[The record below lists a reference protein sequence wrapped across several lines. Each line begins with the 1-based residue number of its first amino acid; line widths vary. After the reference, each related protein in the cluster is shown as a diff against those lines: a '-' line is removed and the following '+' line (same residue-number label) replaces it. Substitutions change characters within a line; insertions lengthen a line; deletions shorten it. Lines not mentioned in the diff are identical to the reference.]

1 MKKIT
6 LLYIVAL
13 LFTSVV
19 WGAVS
24 DIVVGQRAGGNQ
36 RFVQRVV
43 TGTANTYKPVG
54 FSSDGTFEAISQIR
68 GATLGTPD
76 GLSNIDITTNG
87 TIRITANG
95 TNSINT
101 STRKLFNSS
110 GAETFDWNSNIL
122 QGNWTVGG
130 SFKVGSKIVTGT
142 PLATNAINTSVAL
155 NTKTVSANTTFTFSA
170 TPAVGQVFDLDVKNS
185 GGSEVTITFPSSKDA
200 STGASITSLNLIATT
215 GRKVLSWRYDGTDYI
230 LTRVG
235 SGAETVFPLTTNV
248 GFGGF
253 NASNIGIVTA
263 TNFVGDGSAI
273 TDLNAAE
280 LVGTIPSLSTGLLTT
295 QKARAVTP
303 VAGVSNVIVT
313 DNGDTTITLNDATET
328 LTYSNTPP
336 DGTRFEYT
344 LTGQA
349 TATTVN
355 IPETYS
361 NALGN
366 LRSTFTV
373 PALKNANIVVKREA
387 GRYVMWGDPVTITDY
402 PANTTPTVDGILEVD
417 QNGSTRSTLGQI
429 KALMLDTP
437 VLTGG
442 ASVQGILTATTFS
455 GSGDD
460 LTNLPADQIVGTL
473 PDLGTGILTTSS
485 SKKILPVAG
494 VSNAI
499 NTANGETTIALD
511 ATTETL
517 SYSAT
522 PSTGTYFSYTL
533 EGHSAASVVTIPST
547 YSFAL
552 GGFRTSFTAPASKP
566 TSITVRRDAGR
577 YIMWG
582 DPVDIGDLSN
592 NLSPTTD
599 AKLEIDQGSGSE
611 YITLNQVK
619 TLTSTSPTFTGIVT
633 NSGAI
638 AYTAAAM
645 AANII
650 DVTKELNTKTISA
663 NTTFTFSGTPAA
675 NQWFGLYVKNTSAAI
690 ITVTFP
696 NSKDSVSGAVITT
709 ATIAATAGRQH
720 LYWRYDGSEY
730 IIYRG
735 SGDALLIGGNNWSG
749 NQVVTGNVTASLFT
763 GEGSGLTSLA
773 AAELIGTIPDITTE
787 TLTTARSR
795 VVTPTAGVG
804 NVINTSNGE
813 TTITLT
819 ATTATLSYSPIPA
832 NGTRFEYSLI
842 GHTSDCVVTIPVTYS
857 YNTGGLRTT
866 FTVPANKLAT
876 IWVKKEAT
884 RYVMTGDPTY
894 LADLPVT
901 TTPSTTSLIEIDQG
915 TGSQTATLT
924 NIKKALRLG
933 TKRTGSI
940 ATGGSGNT
948 TLDFELAD
956 SYIYYVGGTA
966 THNLPDAAA
975 NENCDIV
982 YIFNSN
988 YVITLLPDS
997 NDFIRYGTTTL
1008 SDSLGITITGTTGQ
1022 TAVILSDG
1030 TNWSTTGGTA
1040 TFSNAP

>member
-19 WGAVS
+19 WGAVT
-24 DIVVGQRAGGNQ
+24 DIVVGQRAGANE

-54 FSSDGTFEAISQIR
+54 FSSDGTFGAISQIR

-110 GAETFDWNSNIL
+110 GTETFDWNSNIL

-185 GGSEVTITFPSSKDA
+185 GGSEITITFPSSKDA
-200 STGASITSLNLIATT
+200 STGASITNLNLIATT

-230 LTRVG
+230 LTRGG

-248 GFGGF
+248 DFGGF

-263 TNFVGDGSAI
+263 TSI
-273 TDLNAAE
+273 
-280 LVGTIPSLSTGLLTT
+280 
-295 QKARAVTP
+295 
-303 VAGVSNVIVT
+303 
-313 DNGDTTITLNDATET
+313 
-328 LTYSNTPP
+328 
-336 DGTRFEYT
+336 
-344 LTGQA
+344 
-349 TATTVN
+349 
-355 IPETYS
+355 
-361 NALGN
+361 
-366 LRSTFTV
+366 
-373 PALKNANIVVKREA
+373 
-387 GRYVMWGDPVTITDY
+387 
-402 PANTTPTVDGILEVD
+402 
-417 QNGSTRSTLGQI
+417 
-429 KALMLDTP
+429 
-437 VLTGG
+437 LTGG

-577 YIMWG
+577 YVMWG
-582 DPVDIGDLSN
+582 DPVDIGDLAN
-592 NLSPTTD
+592 NLSPTT
-599 AKLEIDQGSGSE
+599 AGKLEIDQGSGSE

-633 NSGAI
+633 NSGAT
-638 AYTAAAM
+638 ANTAAAM
-645 AANII
+645 AANAI

-663 NTTFTFSGTPAA
+663 NTTFTFTGTPVT
-675 NQWFGLYVKNTSAAI
+675 NQWFGLYVKNTGASDA
-690 ITVTFP
+690 TVTFP
-696 NSKDSVSGAVITT
+696 VSKDSVTGATITT
-709 ATIAATAGRQH
+709 STVAATTGRQH

-735 SGDALLIGGNNWSG
+735 SSGGGSGDAQLNGGNNWTG
-749 NQVVTGNVTASLFT
+749 NQNVLGTVTATTFS
-763 GEGSGLTSLA
+763 GEGTLLDNIPGSAINGP
-773 AAELIGTIPDITTE
+773 IPDIE
-787 TLTTARSR
+787 VDTLTTDNIRVITPTLVSGNVLDVTKGWLYKPLTADISLTFSNTPATGAILWVEFICDSTARSI
-795 VVTPTAGVG
+795 TLPTAVYSDERGSQVTQFTAQA
-804 NVINTSNGE
+804 NTR
-813 TTITLT
+813 
-819 ATTATLSYSPIPA
+819 P
-832 NGTRFEYSLI
+832 LI
-842 GHTSDCVVTIPVTYS
+842 SFI
-857 YNTGGLRTT
+857 
-866 FTVPANKLAT
+866 KLADGWRAQG
-876 IWVKKEAT
+876 I
-884 RYVMTGDPTY
+884 PTQISN
-894 LADLPVT
+894 LSAVT
-901 TTPSTTSLIEIDQG
+901 SPDTAASIEIDQG
-915 TGSQTATLT
+915 TGS
-924 NIKKALRLG
+924 R
-933 TKRTGSI
+933 R
-940 ATGGSGNT
+940 
-948 TLDFELAD
+948 
-956 SYIYYVGGTA
+956 
-966 THNLPDAAA
+966 
-975 NENCDIV
+975 
-982 YIFNSN
+982 
-988 YVITLLPDS
+988 
-997 NDFIRYGTTTL
+997 TTL
-1008 SDSLGITITGTTGQ
+1008 SNIKTSLSLDTSRTGTHTLPSTANPLSPTWTGPFHTVYYGVTGTINLPAALAYADKGIIIYNTGNFTITVDASGSEVIVRDGVVQTGGVSF
-1022 TAVILSDG
+1022 TLSTGAGNFVNLISDG
-1030 TNWSTTGGTA
+1030 ARWITLGYKGTL
-1040 TFSNAP
+1040 TQGS